1 MIVFENKGVQV
12 PSEDEEEVEEVDL
25 STSVTELSPRPG
37 ETGWEYSTEECPE
50 ELLVSYTILIHS
62 LAELKSLSTILL
74 DCFSNFMGSS

>member
-25 STSVTELSPRPG
+25 STSVTELPPRPG
-37 ETGWEYSTEECPE
+37 ETGWEYSTEECSE
-50 ELLVSYTILIHS
+50 ELLVSYTIFIHCC
-62 LAELKSLSTILL
+62 LVESTILL